1 MPTYLLLT
9 TLSAQGKRTLSATP
23 ERVFEVNR
31 EIEALGATV
40 VKQWALLGDHDFL
53 SVIEAP
59 NLMVVSRVAG
69 ELAARGSASIE
80 TLQAIGI
87 DEFLAG
93 LEPTPV
99 S

>member
-1 MPTYLLLT
+1 MATFLLLT

-31 EIEALGATV
+31 EIEAHGATV
-40 VKQWALLGDHDFL
+40 VQQWALLGDHDFL

-59 NLMVVSRVAG
+59 SLAVVARVAA

-80 TLQAIGI
+80 TLQAIPI
-87 DEFLAG
+87 DEFLND
-93 LEPTPV
+93 LT
-99 S
+99 